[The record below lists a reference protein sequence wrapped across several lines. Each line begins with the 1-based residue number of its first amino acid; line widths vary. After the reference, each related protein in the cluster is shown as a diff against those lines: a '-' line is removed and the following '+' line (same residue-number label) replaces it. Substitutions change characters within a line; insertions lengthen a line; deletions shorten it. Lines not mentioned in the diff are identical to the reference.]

1 MSGWHDPP
9 TRTPHNVFEGEVM
22 DKFNGFL
29 EDMLKRTLTVNE
41 RLSDEVPEEEDE
53 Q

>member
-1 MSGWHDPP
+1 
-9 TRTPHNVFEGEVM
+9 M

-29 EDMLKRTLTVNE
+29 ENMLARTLTVNE
-41 RLSDEVPEEEDE
+41 RLADEVPEEEDE